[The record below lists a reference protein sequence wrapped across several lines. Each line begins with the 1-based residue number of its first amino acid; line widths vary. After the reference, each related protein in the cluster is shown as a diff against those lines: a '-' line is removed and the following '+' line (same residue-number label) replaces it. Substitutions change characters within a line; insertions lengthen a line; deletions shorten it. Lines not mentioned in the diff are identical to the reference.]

1 MNPIDENMPIGENE
15 DQLTEGSHGAIK
27 GSKDS
32 PDEKNTASNKLDSTK
47 TLTDLQDERGE
58 ANSAE
63 DDARQQGPYGV
74 EE

>member
-15 DQLTEGSHGAIK
+15 DQLTEGSHQAIK

-32 PDEKNTASNKLDSTK
+32 PDEKNTASNKIDSTK
-47 TLTDLQDERGE
+47 TITDLQDERGE
-58 ANSAE
+58 ANSSE

>member
-1 MNPIDENMPIGENE
+1 MNLQDENMPIGENE
-15 DQLTEGSHGAIK
+15 DELTEGSHQAIN
-27 GSKDS
+27 GSKDT
-32 PDEKNTASNKLDSTK
+32 PDEKKNASNKLDSTK
-47 TLTDLQDERGE
+47 TITDLQDERGE